1 VITVTNVVDG
11 QVIPQKKFYFPSGE
25 MQINLDLMEYA
36 TYPVSSVDIKWKF
49 EKNED
54 LIELLMIGE
63 ILQRNSIQL
72 INLIIEYMP
81 YSPQDRANEPG
92 ECFSL
97 QVSAAVV
104 NSMKAQKVNIKDPH
118 SDVTCGLVAKSFPI
132 PQEQLIR
139 GEIKTKRGFWLV
151 SPDGG
156 ALKKI
161 YKVAESFRNNEL
173 LGLIQCTKHRD
184 LKTGKITH
192 TEVHGPKDLQGKDVV
207 IADDICW
214 GGASVNAIAEELE
227 LCNAGKLILFVSHG
241 FFTRGLDAMDRF
253 DEIYTKDGRVK

>member
-1 VITVTNVVDG
+1 MITVTNVVDNSE
-11 QVIPQKKFYFPSGE
+11 VPQKKFYFPSGE
-25 MQINLDLMEYA
+25 MQLNLNFDTCLN
-36 TYPVSSVDIKWKF
+36 YPDIVDVAWKF

-54 LIELLMIGE
+54 LIELLMVGE
-63 ILQRNSIQL
+63 ILQRNGIL
-72 INLIIEYMP
+72 LRTLRVDYMP

-104 NSMKAQKVNIKDPH
+104 NSMKAQRVCINDPH
-118 SDVTCGLVAKSFPI
+118 SDVTCGLVAKSVAV
-132 PQEQLIR
+132 PQEQLMVGKITP
-139 GEIKTKRGFWLV
+139 KKGFWLV

-161 YKVAESFRNNEL
+161 YKVAESLRNNDL

-192 TEVHGPKDLQGKDVV
+192 TEVHGPADLQGKDVV
-207 IADDICW
+207 VCDDICW

-227 LCNAGKLILFVSHG
+227 LRNVGKLILFCSHG
-241 FFTRGLDAMDRF
+241 FFTRGIDALNRF
-253 DEIYTKDGRVK
+253 DEIYTKDGKVK